1 MQILP
6 KMKLKFYF
14 QIIITL
20 IILTILIIF
29 FYSFFLNK
37 DKKIS
42 EAPKNSEKVEIDLN
56 KKIANELVNIEY
68 NSTDEEGNVYYLNA
82 KKGIIEIQDKKNNIV
97 KLEGVIALINLKN
110 KGIININA
118 KNAVYNKLN
127 HDTLFYNDVKIDY
140 LNNLISANN
149 LDVIFTKKISKIYNN
164 VVAKNNML
172 NLITDKIILDMVTGD
187 LKLQMINDKEKIK
200 LVTKYEFIN

>member
-1 MQILP
+1 MLILP

-29 FYSFFLNK
+29 FYSFFLSK

-42 EAPKNSEKVEIDLN
+42 ENPKNPENIEIDLN
-56 KKIANELVNIEY
+56 KKIASELVNIEY
-68 NSTDEEGNVYYLNA
+68 NSTDDDGNVYYLNA
-82 KKGIIEIQDKKNNIV
+82 EKGIIEMQDQKNNIV
-97 KLEGVIALINLKN
+97 KLEGVIALIDLKN
-110 KGIININA
+110 KGIINIYA

-140 LNNLISANN
+140 LNNSISANN

-172 NLITDKIILDMVTGD
+172 NLNTDNIILNMTTGD